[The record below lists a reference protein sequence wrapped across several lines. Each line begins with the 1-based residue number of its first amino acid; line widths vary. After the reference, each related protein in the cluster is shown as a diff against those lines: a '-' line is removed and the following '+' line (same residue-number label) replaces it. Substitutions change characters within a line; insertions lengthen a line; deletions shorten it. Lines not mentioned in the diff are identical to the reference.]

1 MTNVTCFDTEPDS
14 ASLGS
19 QPCNKAGAP
28 SRIFIPNASTQGP
41 TTSGAVQIN
50 RGNFMGA
57 GGCAEGGRV
66 HIQQDFTGAFTGG
79 NYQMGRWPPVVEAR
93 RPSAVFQSLP
103 YS

>member
-19 QPCNKAGAP
+19 QPCNEAGAP
-28 SRIFIPNASTQGP
+28 FRIFIPNASTQGP

-66 HIQQDFTGAFTGG
+66 HIQQDFTGAFTGVTIKWVADTWWWKRG
-79 NYQMGRWPPVVEAR
+79 DRSR
-93 RPSAVFQSLP
+93 FCSH
-103 YS
+103 